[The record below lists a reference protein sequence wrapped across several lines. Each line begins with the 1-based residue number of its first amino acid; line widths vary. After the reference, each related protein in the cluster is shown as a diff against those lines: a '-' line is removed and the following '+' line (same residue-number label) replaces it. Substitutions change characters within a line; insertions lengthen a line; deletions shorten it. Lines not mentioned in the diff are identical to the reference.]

1 MIGCLPDDSEMRID
15 MIKVTRIN
23 KQEKF
28 WVNENEIEFM
38 EETPDTILSMVS
50 GRKVPVAETAEEVVR
65 LIAQVRYPVVV
76 SRDESGEIRE

>member
-1 MIGCLPDDSEMRID
+1 

-28 WVNENEIEFM
+28 WVNENLIEFM
-38 EETPDTILSMVS
+38 EETPDTILSMAS

-65 LIAQVRYPVVV
+65 LTEEVRYPVVI
-76 SRDESGEIRE
+76 SQDESGEIIN

>member
-1 MIGCLPDDSEMRID
+1 

-28 WVNENEIEFM
+28 WVNENLIEFM
-38 EETPDTILSMVS
+38 EETPDTILSMAS

-65 LIAQVRYPVVV
+65 LIREVRYPVVI
-76 SRDESGEIRE
+76 SQDESEEEIG